1 MGNKSANKK
10 IIEITKLEPYNLQEQ
25 LDKLETSD
33 LLDKLERL
41 NINELLT
48 RLDHLEHR
56 ERQAMR
62 EQLLILELIR
72 KIDKPGKLSQDD
84 RKILLESRV
93 KRVERGLRV
102 LKEL

>member
-1 MGNKSANKK
+1 
-10 IIEITKLEPYNLQEQ
+10 
-25 LDKLETSD
+25 
-33 LLDKLERL
+33 
-41 NINELLT
+41 
-48 RLDHLEHR
+48 LEHR